1 VFTGEYRHT
10 IDAKGRIAVPARF
23 RGDLAGVAFVSRW
36 MDGCLAIFPKDAW
49 GQLADRVAGLQVSD
63 ANARNF
69 ARFLFGGAFEVQ
81 LDQQGR
87 VVLPASLRDEAGLNG
102 EAVVVGMR
110 DHLEIW
116 QPARWAAYSSRM
128 SDPEVF
134 AAHIQGLGI

>member
-1 VFTGEYRHT
+1 MFTGEYRHT

-23 RGDLAGVAFVSRW
+23 RGDLAGIAFVSRW

-49 GQLADRVAGLQVSD
+49 NELADRVASLQVSD
-63 ANARNF
+63 ASARNF
-69 ARFLFGGAFEVQ
+69 ARFLFGGAFEIE
-81 LDQQGR
+81 LDRQGR
-87 VVLPASLRDEAGLNG
+87 AVLPAGLRAEAGLNG

-116 QPARWAAYSSRM
+116 QPDRWAAYSSAM

>member
-23 RGDLAGVAFVSRW
+23 RGELAGVAFVTRW
-36 MDGCLAIFPKDAW
+36 LDGCIAIFPRDAW
-49 GQLADRVAGLQVSD
+49 TDLSDRVAGLQVSD
-63 ANARNF
+63 ASARQF
-69 ARFLFGGAFEVQ
+69 ARFLFGGAFDVQ
-81 LDQQGR
+81 LDAQGR
-87 VVLPASLRDEAGLNG
+87 VVLPASLREEAGLNG
-102 EAVVVGMR
+102 DAVVVGMS

-116 QPARWAAYSSRM
+116 QPARWAAYSSQM

>member
-1 VFTGEYRHT
+1 MFTGEYRHT

-23 RGDLAGVAFVSRW
+23 RADLAGVAYVSRW
-36 MDGCLAIFPKDAW
+36 MDGCLAIFPRDAW
-49 GQLADRVAGLQVSD
+49 NELAQRVAGLQVS
-63 ANARNF
+63 NASARSF
-69 ARFLFGGAFEVQ
+69 ARFLFGGAFEVEP
-81 LDQQGR
+81 DRQGR
-87 VVLPASLRDEAGLNG
+87 VVLPAALRAEAALNG

-116 QPARWAAYSSRM
+116 QPERWAAYGSGM

>member
-36 MDGCLAIFPKDAW
+36 MDGCLAIFPRDAW
-49 GQLADRVAGLQVSD
+49 NELADRVAGLQVSD
-63 ANARNF
+63 ASARNF
-69 ARFLFGGAFEVQ
+69 ARFLFGGAFEIQ
-81 LDQQGR
+81 LDGQGR
-87 VVLPASLRDEAGLNG
+87 LVLPAGLRQETGLDG

-116 QPARWAAYSSRM
+116 APDRWAAYSSRM

>member
-23 RGDLAGVAFVSRW
+23 RGALEGTVYVTRW
-36 MDGCLAIFPKDAW
+36 MDGCLAIFPDDAW
-49 GQLADRVAGLQVSD
+49 QELAVRVAGLQVSD
-63 ANARNF
+63 ASARNF
-69 ARFLFGGAFEVQ
+69 ARFLFGGAFEAE
-81 LDQQGR
+81 LDRQGR
-87 VVLPASLRDEAGLNG
+87 TVLPASLREDAGLNG

-116 QPARWAAYSSRM
+116 QPARWAAYSSQM

-134 AAHIQGLGI
+134 ARHIQGLGI

>member
-23 RGDLAGVAFVSRW
+23 RADLAGVAYVSRW
-36 MDGCLAIFPKDAW
+36 MDGCLAIFPRDAW
-49 GQLADRVAGLQVSD
+49 NELALRVAGLQVSD
-63 ANARNF
+63 ASARSF
-69 ARFLFGGAFEVQ
+69 ARFLFGGAFEVEP
-81 LDQQGR
+81 DRQGR
-87 VVLPASLRDEAGLNG
+87 VVLPAALREEAGLNG

-116 QPARWAAYSSRM
+116 QPARWAAYGSGM

-134 AAHIQGLGI
+134 ANHIQGLGI